1 MHHYFSKDKIGEGIV
16 ADMEANIKQLIA
28 DVLREMGQT
37 VRLPLETPPQ
47 VASAEEPLVDLI
59 TENLREQLLV
69 PDPSNREA
77 YLKFKGA
84 TASRIGIW
92 RTGSRYLTRPSLRFR
107 ADHAIAQD
115 AVFNNVPDEFV
126 KEWGLL
132 DVQTKCADKDQ
143 FLTRPDLGRQLD
155 DENTELLRKYCPE
168 KARVQIYVSDGLSS
182 TAVEKNA
189 KDTYLALVQG
199 LEGYSVKVGKPFFLR
214 YGRVPAMDAVA
225 EILRPEVT
233 VVLIGERPGLAT
245 AESMSCYMAY
255 NASVGMPEANRTV
268 ISNIHRGGIPGV
280 EAGAHIA
287 DVVKKMLDQ
296 KTSGL
301 DLKK

>member
-1 MHHYFSKDKIGEGIV
+1 
-16 ADMEANIKQLIA
+16 METKIKQLIE

-37 VRLPLETPPQ
+37 KGTSLENASQ
-47 VASAEEPLVDLI
+47 VQPTEEPLVDLSK
-59 TENLREQLLV
+59 ENLREQLLV
-69 PDPSNREA
+69 PDPSNRDA
-77 YLKFKGA
+77 YLKFKQA

-92 RTGSRYLTRPSLRFR
+92 RTGSRYLTKSSLRFR

-115 AVFNNVPDEFV
+115 AVFNNVSAEFL

-132 DVQTKCADKDQ
+132 EIRTKCADKDE

-155 DENTELLRKYCPE
+155 EENGELLRKSCPA
-168 KARVQIYVSDGLSS
+168 KARVQIYVTDGLSS

-199 LEGYSVKVGKPFFLR
+199 LESHGIKVGTPFFLR

-225 EILRPEVT
+225 EILQPEVT

-255 NASVGMPEANRTV
+255 NASVGMPEARRTV
-268 ISNIHRGGIPGV
+268 LSNIHRGGVPGV
-280 EAGAHIA
+280 EAGAHLA
-287 DVVKKMLDQ
+287 DVVKKILDQ
-296 KTSGL
+296 KASGL
-301 DLKK
+301 DLNK

>member
-1 MHHYFSKDKIGEGIV
+1 
-16 ADMEANIKQLIA
+16 METKIKQLIE
-28 DVLREMGQT
+28 DVLREMGQEKST
-37 VRLPLETPPQ
+37 PLERAPQ
-47 VASAEEPLVDLI
+47 ALFAEEPLVDLT

-92 RTGSRYLTRPSLRFR
+92 RSGSRYLTKSLLRFR

-115 AVFNNVPDEFV
+115 AVFNNVPEEFI
-126 KEWGLL
+126 KEWGLFEIK
-132 DVQTKCADKDQ
+132 TKCTDKDQ

-155 DENTELLRKYCPE
+155 DENASLLRKNCPE
-168 KARVQIYVSDGLSS
+168 KAKVQIYIADGLSS

-199 LEGYSVKVGKPFFLR
+199 LEGLGIKTGAPFFLR
-214 YGRVPAMDAVA
+214 YSRVPAMDAVA
-225 EILRPEVT
+225 EILHPEVT

-255 NASVGMPEANRTV
+255 NASVGMPEARRTV
-268 ISNIHRGGIPGV
+268 VSNIHRGGVPGV

-296 KTSGL
+296 KASGL
-301 DLKK
+301 DLKI

>member
-1 MHHYFSKDKIGEGIV
+1 MDAK
-16 ADMEANIKQLIA
+16 IKQLIE
-28 DVLREMGQT
+28 DVLRDMGKGQGT
-37 VRLPLETPPQ
+37 SLEAPAQQPPTK
-47 VASAEEPLVDLI
+47 EPLVDLT
-59 TENLREQLLV
+59 TENLKEQLLV
-69 PDPSNREA
+69 PTPANREA

-92 RTGSRYLTRPSLRFR
+92 RTGSRYLTKSLLRFR

-115 AVFNNVPDEFV
+115 AVFNNVSEEFL

-132 DVQTKCADKDQ
+132 EIKTKCADKDQ
-143 FLTRPDLGRQLD
+143 FLTRPDFGRELD
-155 DENTELLRKYCPE
+155 EENTELLRKTCPA
-168 KARVQIYVSDGLSS
+168 KAQVQVYVADGLSS

-189 KDTYLALVQG
+189 KDTYLALEQG
-199 LEGYSVKVGKPFFLR
+199 LEGHGIKIGTPFFLR

-225 EILRPEVT
+225 EILHPEVT

-268 ISNIHRGGIPGV
+268 LSNIHQGGLPAV

-296 KTSGL
+296 KASGL

>member
-1 MHHYFSKDKIGEGIV
+1 
-16 ADMEANIKQLIA
+16 METKIKQLIE
-28 DVLREMGQT
+28 DVLREMGQ
-37 VRLPLETPPQ
+37 VKGSSLENLPQGQPT
-47 VASAEEPLVDLI
+47 EEPLVDLS

-77 YLKFKGA
+77 YLKFKKA

-92 RTGSRYLTRPSLRFR
+92 RTGSRYLTKSSLRFR

-115 AVFNNVPDEFV
+115 AVFNNVSAEFL

-132 DVQTKCADKDQ
+132 EIRTKCADKDE

-155 DENTELLRKYCPE
+155 EENGELLRKNCPV
-168 KARVQIYVSDGLSS
+168 KAQVQIYITDGLSS

-189 KDTYLALVQG
+189 KDTYLALAQG
-199 LEGYSVKVGKPFFLR
+199 LESHGIKVGTPFFLR
-214 YGRVPAMDAVA
+214 YGRVPAMDVVA
-225 EILRPEVT
+225 EILQPEVT

-255 NASVGMPEANRTV
+255 NASVGMPEARRTV
-268 ISNIHRGGIPGV
+268 LSNIHRGGVPGV

-287 DVVKKMLDQ
+287 DVVKKILDQ
-296 KTSGL
+296 KASGL
-301 DLKK
+301 DLNK

>member
-1 MHHYFSKDKIGEGIV
+1 MDAK
-16 ADMEANIKQLIA
+16 IKQLIE
-28 DVLREMGQT
+28 DVLRDMGKGQGT
-37 VRLPLETPPQ
+37 SLEAPAQQPPT
-47 VASAEEPLVDLI
+47 EEPLVDLT
-59 TENLREQLLV
+59 TENLKEQLLV
-69 PDPSNREA
+69 PTPANREA

-92 RTGSRYLTRPSLRFR
+92 RTGSRYLTKSLLRFR

-115 AVFNNVPDEFV
+115 AVFNNVSEEFL

-132 DVQTKCADKDQ
+132 EIKTKCADKDQ
-143 FLTRPDLGRQLD
+143 FLTRPDFGRELD
-155 DENTELLRKYCPE
+155 EENTELLRKTCPA
-168 KARVQIYVSDGLSS
+168 KAQVQVYVADGLSS

-189 KDTYLALVQG
+189 KDTYLALEQG
-199 LEGYSVKVGKPFFLR
+199 LEGHGIKIGTPFFLR

-225 EILRPEVT
+225 EILHPEVT

-268 ISNIHRGGIPGV
+268 LSNIHQGGLPAV

-296 KTSGL
+296 KASGL

>member
-1 MHHYFSKDKIGEGIV
+1 MI
-16 ADMEANIKQLIA
+16 DMDTKIKQLIE
-28 DVLREMGQT
+28 DVLSEMGQ
-37 VRLPLETPPQ
+37 LKSPSLDSAPQ
-47 VASAEEPLVDLI
+47 VGSVAEPLVDLT
-59 TENLREQLLV
+59 TENLRQQLLV
-69 PDPSNREA
+69 PEPVNREA

-92 RTGSRYLTRPSLRFR
+92 RAGSRYLTKSLLRFR

-115 AVFNNVPDEFV
+115 AVFNNVSDEFIN
-126 KEWGLL
+126 EWGLTE
-132 DVQTKCADKDQ
+132 VKTKCDDKDE

-155 DENTELLRKYCPE
+155 DENAELLRKKCVE
-168 KARVQIYVSDGLSS
+168 KAQVQVYIADGLSS

-199 LEGYSVKVGKPFFLR
+199 LEGHGVKVGTPFFLR

-225 EILRPEVT
+225 EILHPEVT

-255 NASVGMPEANRTV
+255 NASVGMPEAKRTV
-268 ISNIHRGGIPGV
+268 ISNIHQGGIPGV

-296 KTSGL
+296 KASGL
-301 DLKK
+301 DLNK

>member
-1 MHHYFSKDKIGEGIV
+1 MV
-16 ADMEANIKQLIA
+16 DMETKIKQLIA
-28 DVLREMGQT
+28 DVLREMDQQQGAS
-37 VRLPLETPPQ
+37 LEIVPQ
-47 VASAEEPLVDLI
+47 VLTAEEPLVDLTI
-59 TENLREQLLV
+59 ENLREQLLV
-69 PDPSNREA
+69 PNPSNREA

-92 RTGSRYLTRPSLRFR
+92 RTGSRYLTTSLLRFR

-115 AVFNNVPDEFV
+115 AVFNNVPEEFI

-132 DVQTKCADKDQ
+132 QIKTKCVDKDQ

-155 DENTELLRKYCPE
+155 DENAELLRNNCQDKTT
-168 KARVQIYVSDGLSS
+168 VQIYIADGLSS

-199 LEGYSVKVGKPFFLR
+199 LEGHGVKVGTPFFLR

-255 NASVGMPEANRTV
+255 NASVGMPEARRTV
-268 ISNIHRGGIPGV
+268 LSNIHRGGVPGV

-296 KTSGL
+296 KASGL

>member
-1 MHHYFSKDKIGEGIV
+1 
-16 ADMEANIKQLIA
+16 MEAKIKQLIE
-28 DVLREMGQT
+28 DVLREMGKESGASLENNTPQ
-37 VRLPLETPPQ
+37 LP
-47 VASAEEPLVDLI
+47 AEEPLADL
-59 TENLREQLLV
+59 TKEDLKEQLLV

-77 YLKFKGA
+77 YLKFKRA

-92 RTGSRYLTRPSLRFR
+92 RTGSRYLTKSLLRFR

-115 AVFNNVPDEFV
+115 AVFNNVPEEFI

-132 DVQTKCADKDQ
+132 EIKTKCADKDQ

-155 DENTELLRKYCPE
+155 DENGELLKKNCPA
-168 KARVQIYVSDGLSS
+168 KAQVQVYVADGLSS

-189 KDTYLALVQG
+189 KDTYLALEQG
-199 LEGYSVKVGKPFFLR
+199 LEGHGIKVGTPFFLR

-225 EILRPEVT
+225 EILHPEVT

-268 ISNIHRGGIPGV
+268 LSNIHRGGLPAV

-296 KTSGL
+296 KASGL
-301 DLKK
+301 DLNK